1 MVNHAI
7 DPPNAGSRTPG
18 ATAVADDL
26 RSLHRWAALLSES
39 AQGMR
44 VAAGTPACAAAIA
57 QSLGCVEAA
66 LSDLEQAVAEM
77 EAVAGDH
84 LYRASVLLGGR
95 WNDVTVARTAHE
107 FQELGR
113 ALANA
118 RRACGTVRRG
128 AGPVLAELTAM

>member
-44 VAAGTPACAAAIA
+44 FAAGTPACAAAIA

-77 EAVAGDH
+77 EAVAG
-84 LYRASVLLGGR
+84 
-95 WNDVTVARTAHE
+95 TTCTE
-107 FQELGR
+107 
-113 ALANA
+113 
-118 RRACGTVRRG
+118 RACCSAADGTTSPWLAPPTSFRSSAARSRTRG
-128 AGPVLAELTAM
+128 ARVGRCAAEPVRCWRN